1 MALPFFGK
9 KKPAPAP
16 AAPKKSV
23 PVVDADDF
31 FKDMGRKPK
40 KPTDLQMIDLP
51 EITGLRERPLEPPGS
66 TIKNAVEVST
76 DGLADKTLEVTPGLG
91 NVKGISSDTID
102 TTVIPKEER
111 IDTGRARTADDFFRN
126 MGRKAAVT
134 ESLEV
139 PEVTGLRERPEE
151 HADTLGGVA
160 LTATV
165 EEEVDEL
172 PDKNIRRTDIVYG
185 DIGGVDVS
193 AIDLSS
199 LRGDEDYSQITYV
212 DDQE

>member
-91 NVKGISSDTID
+91 NVKGISSDSID
-102 TTVIPKEER
+102 TTVIPKEEASTPAEPAPPMTFSATWGER
-111 IDTGRARTADDFFRN
+111 LPLPRA
-126 MGRKAAVT
+126 
-134 ESLEV
+134 
-139 PEVTGLRERPEE
+139 LRC
-151 HADTLGGVA
+151 
-160 LTATV
+160 
-165 EEEVDEL
+165 
-172 PDKNIRRTDIVYG
+172 RR
-185 DIGGVDVS
+185 
-193 AIDLSS
+193 
-199 LRGDEDYSQITYV
+199 
-212 DDQE
+212 